1 MSRSVARALQRVR
14 HAVLSNTALVAP
26 RAATSTPA
34 RATELIRRAFSSR
47 SPRGAV
53 ARYVVTSFGPDR
65 PGIVSAI
72 TRQVVNARGN
82 VESSRMARLHGDFTI
97 SMLVSFALDGSTA
110 ESVEKFTSALAA
122 IEGLTTSVRES
133 SQIKKSRTGGMSDN
147 ERVAYKRILLR
158 GTDFPGLTNTFAEF
172 LAARNIN
179 IESMSTDTQPA
190 SFGQEDLFII
200 EALVKLTSDC
210 EVKNTKALAVA
221 LETLER
227 NLGVDIEVLDHEPI
241 V

>member
-1 MSRSVARALQRVR
+1 MSRAIARALHR
-14 HAVLSNTALVAP
+14 ASLVAVEIP
-26 RAATSTPA
+26 VVARPAPSFATPSSASTRSTST
-34 RATELIRRAFSSR
+34 RA
-47 SPRGAV
+47 PPGAV
-53 ARYVVTSFGPDR
+53 ARYVITSFGPDR

-82 VESSRMARLHGDFTI
+82 VEESRMARLHGDFTI
-97 SMLVSFALDGSTA
+97 SMLVSFAKDGATA
-110 ESVEKFTSALAA
+110 ENVDKFTKALAA

-133 SQIKKSRTGGMSDN
+133 SEIKKSADRASDR
-147 ERVAYKRILLR
+147 ERSSYQKILLR

-172 LAARNIN
+172 LASKNIN

-190 SFGQEDLFII
+190 SFGNEKLFII

-210 EVKNTKALAVA
+210 EVKNTKALAAA
-221 LETLER
+221 LSALER

>member
-1 MSRSVARALQRVR
+1 
-14 HAVLSNTALVAP
+14 
-26 RAATSTPA
+26 
-34 RATELIRRAFSSR
+34 
-47 SPRGAV
+47 
-53 ARYVVTSFGPDR
+53 
-65 PGIVSAI
+65 
-72 TRQVVNARGN
+72 
-82 VESSRMARLHGDFTI
+82 
-97 SMLVSFALDGSTA
+97 
-110 ESVEKFTSALAA
+110 
-122 IEGLTTSVRES
+122 
-133 SQIKKSRTGGMSDN
+133 
-147 ERVAYKRILLR
+147 LLR

>member
-1 MSRSVARALQRVR
+1 MSRSAARALKCVR
-14 HAVLSNTALVAP
+14 DAVLTITPLAARDAS
-26 RAATSTPA
+26 RAPA
-34 RATELIRRAFSSR
+34 RATVLAHSRAFASR

-53 ARYVVTSFGPDR
+53 ARYVITSFGPDR

-82 VESSRMARLHGDFTI
+82 VEESRMARLHGDFTI
-97 SMLVSFALDGSTA
+97 SMLVSFARDGSTA
-110 ESVEKFTSALAA
+110 ENVEKFTSALAE

-133 SQIKKSRTGGMSDN
+133 SEIKKSRTSGMSDN
-147 ERVAYKRILLR
+147 ERTAYNRILLR

-210 EVKNTKALAVA
+210 EVKNTKALTAA
-221 LETLER
+221 LQTLER
-227 NLGVDIEVLDHEPI
+227 NLGVDIEVLDHDP
-241 V
+241 VV